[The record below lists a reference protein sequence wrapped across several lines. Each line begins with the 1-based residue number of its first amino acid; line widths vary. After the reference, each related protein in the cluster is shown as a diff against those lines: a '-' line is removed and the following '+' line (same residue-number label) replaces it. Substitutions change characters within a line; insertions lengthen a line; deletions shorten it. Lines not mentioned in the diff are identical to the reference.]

1 LNKRSNRNQKD
12 NLNSKEP
19 WDQPIYDSE
28 SSKSYSRSSQHRQ
41 KRGNTLFL
49 SVVLFILFLCVAIPT
64 VVGIWVVQQKN
75 EAASAISSTASSQ
88 TTQTSVT
95 ATTTSASESTSSSAS
110 ETTESS
116 TAASSST
123 DSASSSTTSESQDT
137 SSSTSEAS
145 GDTIT
150 VLSGEG
156 PNQIAARAGISVDK
170 LLELNGMTL
179 QNYFF
184 SPGQKVKIK

>member
-28 SSKSYSRSSQHRQ
+28 SSESYSRSSQHRQ

-64 VVGIWVVQQKN
+64 VVGIWIVQQKN

-95 ATTTSASESTSSSAS
+95 AMTTSASTSSSAS
-110 ETTESS
+110 ETIESS

-184 SPGQKVKIK
+184 SPGQEVKIK